1 MRTSTKGAALA
12 ALFVSGLMLV
22 GTACGGSSDK
32 SSATSGGSD
41 SSATTA
47 GSNVTSGGDASG
59 CADLFNKTQ
68 ELSASMESS
77 MTTTSGSSSLD
88 LSSIVSTLDS
98 FTASV
103 PSEIRSDWTT
113 IVAGIRTYAD
123 AVKGIDTANIT
134 DPATQ
139 QKLMDA
145 SAAMDD
151 AQFLQ
156 ATNNIDAWTAKNC
169 QSYANK

>member
-1 MRTSTKGAALA
+1 MRGTTKRAAFAALLMA
-12 ALFVSGLMLV
+12 GLMLAV
-22 GTACGGSSDK
+22 TACGGSSST
-32 SSATSGGSD
+32 SSTTTTASSGG
-41 SSATTA
+41 
-47 GSNVTSGGDASG
+47 SGGDASS

-77 MTTTSGSSSLD
+77 MTTTSGSSSVD
-88 LSSIVSTLDS
+88 LSSIVTTLDS
-98 FTASV
+98 FTSSV
-103 PSEIRSDWTT
+103 PSEIRGDWTT
-113 IVAGIRTYAD
+113 IVAGIKTYAD
-123 AVKGIDTANIT
+123 AVKGIDMTNVT

-151 AQFLQ
+151 AKFLQ

-169 QSYANK
+169 PSYANK